1 LVGLADILAFA
12 PHPDDVEIGAGG
24 TLARHC
30 RLGHEVVVCDLTLG
44 ELATNGGPETRAA
57 ESREAARLL
66 GLAAR
71 EVLGLRDRELEP
83 SPERMRVVAEAVR
96 RWRPRVVLAPCAD
109 DRHPDHAAAARLV
122 REAVFSAGLA
132 RFPAAGEPHR
142 VARVLHYFVNAR
154 PQPSF
159 VVDVSEVYE
168 VKRAAL
174 AAYVTQF
181 GPAASGLA
189 GSRDD
194 GHSGGRPE
202 TGPVA
207 TPLTEGYLEWV
218 ELRDRWYGSLAGV
231 ARAEGFLWDGTLT
244 VADLTRHL

>member
-1 LVGLADILAFA
+1 VGLADILAFA

-44 ELATNGGPETRAA
+44 ELATNGAPETRAA

-83 SPERMRVVAEAVR
+83 SPERIRVVAEAVR
-96 RWRPRVVLAPCAD
+96 RWRPGLVLAPCAD

-142 VARVLHYFVNAR
+142 VARVLHYFINAR

-181 GPAASGLA
+181 GPAASGRAESRRGA
-189 GSRDD
+189 GA
-194 GHSGGRPE
+194 
-202 TGPVA
+202 VA
-207 TPLTEGYLEWV
+207 TALTEGYLEWV
-218 ELRDRWYGSLAGV
+218 ELRDRWYGSLVGV
-231 ARAEGFLWDGTLT
+231 ARAEGFLWDGTLA
-244 VADLTRHL
+244 VADLTRNL